1 MKISPTSAYVLL
13 GYGVRDRIQRETEFP
28 VHRVTRIYRWEDMAL
43 LSHVES
49 AMDDVN
55 IALFSPICG
64 GGFLYGTKQGKLRVC
79 STFRGD
85 FHDEQNCNVLDGP
98 RRCHY
103 DQNLNDE
110 EEDGDLGEEEEDDDE
125 DDEGDDDE
133 EGEEDMDEDG
143 DEDED
148 EGNDDEDADM
158 GE

>member
-1 MKISPTSAYVLL
+1 MFAFAS
-13 GYGVRDRIQRETEFP
+13 ETEFP

-79 STFRGD
+79 NTFRGD
-85 FHDEQNCNVLDGP
+85 FYDEENCNVLDGP

-103 DQNLNDE
+103 DENVDGDDENDD
-110 EEDGDLGEEEEDDDE
+110 EDADLGEEGDEEDDDE
-125 DDEGDDDE
+125 DEEGADDDE
-133 EGEEDMDEDG
+133 EDMDG
-143 DEDED
+143 DEE
-148 EGNDDEDADM
+148 EGDGEENEDEDADM

>member
-1 MKISPTSAYVLL
+1 
-13 GYGVRDRIQRETEFP
+13 
-28 VHRVTRIYRWEDMAL
+28 MAL

-85 FHDEQNCNVLDGP
+85 FHDEENCNVLGGP

-103 DQNLNDE
+103 DQNVNGDDENDDD
-110 EEDGDLGEEEEDDDE
+110 DGDLGEEGDEDEEDEEDE
-125 DDEGDDDE
+125 EDGVDDDE
-133 EGEEDMDEDG
+133 EEMDADDDEEDDHDG
-143 DEDED
+143 NE
-148 EGNDDEDADM
+148 DEDADM

>member
-1 MKISPTSAYVLL
+1 
-13 GYGVRDRIQRETEFP
+13 
-28 VHRVTRIYRWEDMAL
+28 MAL

-85 FHDEQNCNVLDGP
+85 YADEENCNVLDGP

-103 DQNLNDE
+103 DQNVSGDDENEEDEDADLDEDE
-110 EEDGDLGEEEEDDDE
+110 EDEDDEEGMEADNEEEDD
-125 DDEGDDDE
+125 G
-133 EGEEDMDEDG
+133 
-143 DEDED
+143 